1 MTKRRWVGTE
11 VPQLDIVEKLTGAT
25 AYIGDLSRPGMLH
38 GAIVRSP
45 VPHGRIVRV
54 DTTAARR
61 LPGVRAVVTAAD
73 APEVAFGPYN
83 PDWEILARHK
93 VRFVGDE
100 IAAVAAVTP
109 EVARAAAEL
118 VTVEIEELPPVLT
131 PAEALVPGA
140 PLIWEGRAD
149 NAPTVFDIE
158 RGDVAAAFDRADLVV
173 EGTYNTSRIYHGYLE
188 PIGTI
193 AEYQNGRYVLHAP
206 THIPYR
212 ARLTYAAALQVD
224 LDRIRIVV
232 PPIGGSFGAKYEMNT
247 PLIAGLLARESGAPV
262 RILFDREE
270 DAAIAHP
277 RPPFEFHNRIAVAAD
292 GTFLGREV
300 DVVGVAGARTYWS
313 PTVLATAVHRVD
325 SLYNFGTM
333 RGHGRLVY
341 TNENPTTCMRGFGNA
356 EALFGI
362 EQMVDEIALRL
373 DLDPMDIRRRNAVR
387 EGQTSLH
394 GWRISSSRLP
404 ECMERVDRM
413 SGFSTRRRRVAGDD
427 GARPGVLRGMGLAI
441 GHHVSGYKTILA
453 DYDGSSAILRLG
465 GDGSAALFVGE
476 PDIGQGHRTVL
487 AQIVAEQLGL
497 PPASID
503 VREVDS
509 AMSPAAVGTLAS
521 RAATMAGQAVVAAT
535 RDAVAK
541 LSAFLG
547 ELAETDSVTW
557 DGDRFHSPDPDAA
570 PVTLRE
576 ALALYAKVNCG
587 LPLLAQGVHR
597 PATEAPDAT
606 KYGNPSA
613 AYPFAAHVAE
623 VEVDTETGQVQVVG
637 YWAAHDSGTILNP
650 ATARSQVIGGVAQG
664 IGWALMEDVTV
675 REGVVRNPNFLDYR
689 IPGGGD
695 IPPVQ
700 VEFVDGYEP
709 NGPLGAKSLAE
720 VAINPVVAAIANAVY
735 DATGLQSHDL
745 PLSGAALWARLQE
758 RRAEL
763 PQAEVTA

>member
-1 MTKRRWVGTE
+1 MTGRWVGTE
-11 VPQLDIVEKLTGAT
+11 VPQLDIAAKLTGAT
-25 AYIGDLSRPGMLH
+25 TYVGDLSRPGMLH

-45 VPHGRIVRV
+45 VAHGRIVHV

-83 PDWEILARHK
+83 PDWEVLARHK

-109 EVARAAAEL
+109 EIARAAAEL
-118 VTVEIEELPPVLT
+118 VSVEIDELPAVLT
-131 PAEALVPGA
+131 PAEALAADAALV
-140 PLIWEGRAD
+140 WEERAD
-149 NAPTVFDIE
+149 NVPTVFDIA
-158 RGDVAAAFDRADLVV
+158 RGDVAAAFAAADLVV
-173 EGTYNTSRIYHGYLE
+173 EGSYRTSRIYHGYLE
-188 PIGTI
+188 PIATI
-193 AEYQNGRYVLHAP
+193 AEYRNGRYVLHAP

-212 ARLTYAAALQVD
+212 ARLTYAAALQVG

-247 PLIAGLLARESGAPV
+247 PLIAGLLAREAGAPV

-270 DAAIAHP
+270 DAAVAHP

-333 RGHGRLVY
+333 SGHGRLVY

-373 DLDPMDIRRRNAVR
+373 DLDPIDVRRRNAVR

-404 ECMERVDRM
+404 ECLDRVDRM
-413 SGFSTRRRRVAGDD
+413 SGYSTRRR
-427 GARPGVLRGMGLAI
+427 GAAPEREPEPAPRSGVLRGMGLAI

-497 PPASID
+497 PPESID
-503 VREVDS
+503 VHDVDS

-521 RAATMAGQAVVAAT
+521 RATTMAGQAVVAAT
-535 RDAVAK
+535 QDAIAK
-541 LSAFLG
+541 LSAFL
-547 ELAETDSVTW
+547 AEPGGTGSVTW
-557 DGDRFHSPDPDAA
+557 DGEHFRPADADAA

-576 ALALYAKVNCG
+576 ALAAYAKVNCG

-597 PATEAPDAT
+597 PATEVPDAT

-623 VEVDTETGQVQVVG
+623 VEIDTETGQVQVVG

-650 ATARSQVIGGVAQG
+650 ATARSQVAGGVAQG
-664 IGWALMEDVTV
+664 IGWALMEDVTM
-675 REGVVRNPNFLDYR
+675 RDGVVRNPNFLDYR

-735 DATGLQSHDL
+735 DATGLQSYDL
-745 PLSGAALWARLQE
+745 PLSGAALWARLQ
-758 RRAEL
+758 AG
-763 PQAEVTA
+763 VTA